1 MKRVNFEIEHVF
13 SLFLSFKLFIDPLVK
28 ELINYDEAIKAFNQ
42 AVYLDPKLAKAYDR
56 IGKYIYEQKK

>member
-1 MKRVNFEIEHVF
+1 M
-13 SLFLSFKLFIDPLVK
+13 FLVYFYHKLFIDPLVK

-56 IGKYIYEQKK
+56 IGIYIYEQKK

>member
-1 MKRVNFEIEHVF
+1 MVNFEIENVF
-13 SLFLSFKLFIDPLVK
+13 IVYYYHKLFIEPLMK

-56 IGKYIYEQKK
+56 IGIYI